1 MLAKTLVELDIAV
14 PGDWKR
20 AEHDPTSFI
29 RITLERWI
37 HTHGGPAIRHRFLLS
52 AVISNTPCEWA
63 EREAGIPYLT
73 PGEALTTAFLRTL
86 AQGFGAQVKPEI
98 LPDNVLAR
106 TPDMLVWWSRP
117 RRRVM
122 FFGGTDEEARKLN
135 GLVFPHP
142 ALIFKVAGRDLFVRA
157 IAASSRP
164 KPETPLK
171 TAPYWNTDGR
181 VCPGS
186 MRVPDT
192 SDVASIPQWEDAFF
206 QSEFT
211 HAAGAVRLTSHPE
224 GFIGLWRSLVDRK
237 QFPVQYLTDAGETLQ
252 EFVAHGNER

>member
-1 MLAKTLVELDIAV
+1 MDHLKVRAMKAYVNIGANSEFKLTEALLVYRGG
-14 PGDWKR
+14 GDGAFASLHQVKQG
-20 AEHDPTSFI
+20 ED
-29 RITLERWI
+29 
-37 HTHGGPAIRHRFLLS
+37 
-52 AVISNTPCEWA
+52 
-63 EREAGIPYLT
+63 GIPYLA

-86 AQGFGAQVKPEI
+86 AQGLGAQVKPEI

-122 FFGGTDEEARKLN
+122 FFGGADEEARKLN
-135 GLVFPHP
+135 GLIFPHP

-157 IAASSRP
+157 VGTSSRP
-164 KPETPLK
+164 TPDTPLL
-171 TAPYWNTDGR
+171 TAPYWNTDVR

-192 SDVASIPQWEDAFF
+192 FDVASIPQWQDAFF
-206 QSEFT
+206 QSDFT

-224 GFIGLWRSLVDRK
+224 GFIGLWRNLAGKKR
-237 QFPVQYLTDAGETLQ
+237 FPVRYLIDAGETLQ
-252 EFVAHGNER
+252 EFVAPANER